1 MTMMLLSYMVKFDLY
16 FFVYI
21 SSLYIILSLYEGG
34 FEKGYP
40 YFLETLLGNNV
51 IDPNLGFIFLIYQ
64 VPFLVKRM
72 GFFFTQYSA
81 KFQLIFEIVWR
92 YLIFRKRGVGGG
104 CQQING
110 THQMYLKYLD
120 IICSA
125 KTII

>member
-51 IDPNLGFIFLIYQ
+51 IDPNLGFSFLIYQ
-64 VPFLVKRM
+64 VPFLVKLM
-72 GFFFTQYSA
+72 GFFLPNA
-81 KFQLIFEIVWR
+81 QLNFSWFSK
-92 YLIFRKRGVGGG
+92 LFG
-104 CQQING
+104 
-110 THQMYLKYLD
+110 D
-120 IICSA
+120 I
-125 KTII
+125 

>member
-64 VPFLVKRM
+64 VHFFSKAY
-72 GFFFTQYSA
+72 GFFFTQCSA
-81 KFQLIFEIVWR
+81 EFQLIFQIIWR
-92 YLIFRKRGVGGG
+92 YLIFRKRGWGGVST
-104 CQQING
+104 N
-110 THQMYLKYLD
+110 
-120 IICSA
+120 
-125 KTII
+125 